1 MIFLKEIIRL
11 FAYELCLLKRSL
23 WSSEMNTT
31 LLKID
36 LVTHLKIVVVG
47 LMGAPLFTWAAL
59 MAHWG
64 TNGI

>member
-1 MIFLKEIIRL
+1 
-11 FAYELCLLKRSL
+11 
-23 WSSEMNTT
+23 MNTT

-47 LMGAPLFTWAAL
+47 LMGATLFTWAAL